1 MNHSGESPKEPD
13 KSVELCLD
21 GVFSPKEFADSVRA
35 FVGLI
40 SEVSE
45 AVSPE
50 TGASDWTISVE
61 EGSMIIR
68 VTPDPRKESSIQT
81 ALKATSVISNG
92 FAQLESDISRDVHWA
107 NPFDD
112 KALKYVIE
120 IADLAVKEQGKM
132 VSINSNGNLVPLSP
146 RIAKNARQLLEPQKP
161 HSAIGNVEGELST
174 LTDRRGFK
182 MVVYRSLDGLAVDC
196 LTDDPHLVS
205 DAIAAFS
212 KRVSVHGTVRYNSKG
227 LPTSVKAE
235 QIKVFRP
242 DSELTPLS
250 EIRGILR

>member
-1 MNHSGESPKEPD
+1 MNQSGESSKKLE
-13 KSVELCLD
+13 KAIELCLD
-21 GVFSPKEFADSVRA
+21 GVFSPEEFADSVRA
-35 FVGLI
+35 FVGLV

-45 AVSPE
+45 AVSPN
-50 TGASDWTISVE
+50 TGASDWTISVK

-68 VTPDPRKESSIQT
+68 VTPDPRKESSMQT
-81 ALKATSVISNG
+81 ALKAIPVISKG
-92 FAQLESDISRDVHWA
+92 FAQLESDISKDIHWS

-112 KALKYVIE
+112 KVLKYVRD
-120 IADLAVKEQGKM
+120 IADLAVKEQGKK
-132 VSINSNGNLVPLSP
+132 VSINSNGNVVRLSP
-146 RIAKNARQLLEPQKP
+146 RIAKNAHQLLEPKKP

-174 LTDRRGFK
+174 LTDRKGFK

-196 LTDDPHLVS
+196 LTDDPRLVS
-205 DAIAAFS
+205 EAIAAFS
-212 KRVSVHGTVRYNSKG
+212 KRVSVRGTVKYNSKG

>member
-1 MNHSGESPKEPD
+1 MNQSVESSNERD
-13 KSVELCLD
+13 KSVELRLD
-21 GVFSPKEFADSVRA
+21 GVFSPNEFADSVRA

-40 SEVSE
+40 SEVSQ

-68 VTPDPRKESSIQT
+68 VTPDPRKESSNQT
-81 ALKATSVISNG
+81 ALKAISVISTG
-92 FAQLESDISRDVHWA
+92 FAQLESDVSRDIRRP
-107 NPFDD
+107 NPFND
-112 KALKYVIE
+112 KTLKHVMDL
-120 IADLAVKEQGKM
+120 ADLAVKEQGKK

-146 RIAKNARQLLEPQKP
+146 RIARNARQLLKPKKP

-196 LTDDPHLVS
+196 LTDDPRLVS
-205 DAIAAFS
+205 EAIAAFS

-250 EIRGILR
+250 EIRGVLR

>member
-1 MNHSGESPKEPD
+1 MKHSGESPKEPD
-13 KSVELCLD
+13 KSVELCLN

-81 ALKATSVISNG
+81 ALKATSVISSG

-107 NPFDD
+107 SPFDD
-112 KALKYVIE
+112 KALKYVLE
-120 IADLAVKEQGKM
+120 IADLAVKEQGKK

-146 RIAKNARQLLEPQKP
+146 RIARNARQLLEPKKP

-196 LTDDPHLVS
+196 LTDDPRLVS
-205 DAIAAFS
+205 QAIAAFS

-242 DSELTPLS
+242 DNELTPLS
-250 EIRGILR
+250 EIRGVLR